1 MDFPTPMHR
10 SIATDTPDIRIVRR
24 DLAGAREW
32 MAAVCGPHWLK
43 VGAPTRLQF
52 QHAGNVLK
60 SMSTTMGVIEYGTD
74 VTVGIRD
81 DQPLNCYSV
90 SLPLSGQQELATG
103 GGLLLSDH
111 DTGIVLAPDIPQE
124 LTIAG
129 NCRKIL
135 VAITRPAMR
144 QVLEERRQAIQGE
157 MEQAEATRKKADQE
171 LEQYR
176 AQIAA
181 AREEANRIIEE
192 ARTSADQVRRDLVA
206 KAEEDAQ
213 ATLDRAAE
221 EIHAER
227 DRAFQELRDQIGAI
241 SVELAERVVG
251 QSLDEAAHRRLIDE
265 FIDEVASSSRS
276 SNGHGQAGV

>member
-1 MDFPTPMHR
+1 MLALIG
-10 SIATDTPDIRIVRR
+10 SILAQVEENGEEVSEAK
-24 DLAGAREW
+24 DLYPAAG
-32 MAAVCGPHWLK
+32 
-43 VGAPTRLQF
+43 
-52 QHAGNVLK
+52 
-60 SMSTTMGVIEYGTD
+60 
-74 VTVGIRD
+74 
-81 DQPLNCYSV
+81 
-90 SLPLSGQQELATG
+90 ELII
-103 GGLLLSDH
+103 GLLAFA
-111 DTGIVLAPDIPQE
+111 VLFFFTWKWVLP
-124 LTIAG
+124 
-129 NCRKIL
+129 R
-135 VAITRPAMR
+135 VR

-192 ARTSADQVRRDLVA
+192 ARTSADQVRRDLLA

>member
-1 MDFPTPMHR
+1 MRELEVALHAEPQR
-10 SIATDTPDIRIVRR
+10 RDTVRR

-111 DTGIVLAPDIPQE
+111 DTGIVLPNMGRHFIKDSLLDAAFDAGHPELLVYSPDSARLLAVEYAVP
-124 LTIAG
+124 IA
-129 NCRKIL
+129 L
-135 VAITRPAMR
+135 
-144 QVLEERRQAIQGE
+144 
-157 MEQAEATRKKADQE
+157 
-171 LEQYR
+171 
-176 AQIAA
+176 
-181 AREEANRIIEE
+181 
-192 ARTSADQVRRDLVA
+192 S
-206 KAEEDAQ
+206 AQ
-213 ATLDRAAE
+213 APEGFEGSQDQWVQFGGTLWTL
-221 EIHAER
+221 HAWVYK
-227 DRAFQELRDQIGAI
+227 DNPDGVFNPTNK
-241 SVELAERVVG
+241 RV
-251 QSLDEAAHRRLIDE
+251 Q
-265 FIDEVASSSRS
+265 
-276 SNGHGQAGV
+276 